1 MMDNRPPA
9 ATQDAK
15 QQLVG
20 MINDELAG
28 LKRRISEIRGQITQQ
43 QTIVDREEQRNSD
56 IAAHLITIRHS
67 IDTIPR
73 EDVRD
78 RYEEALEARQRLSTM
93 RSQLERFQFTLE
105 IMQQQLQL
113 MQQIASKVQGADL
126 TIDEEHEDGANAKA
140 ALNIKRIVEAQEVE
154 RQRLARQMHDGP
166 AQSLTN
172 FILQA
177 EICQRLFDKSPQD
190 AGEELNSLK
199 TAAKL
204 TLGKVRDFIF
214 DLRPM
219 MLDDLGVIPT
229 VRRYVDSFREKNDIE
244 IKLDILGEERRLQ
257 THREVMIF
265 RGIQELMGHARDY
278 ANASEISI
286 RLDIGGTL
294 VKISVEDNGRGF
306 DAEAAFSNEDGQHAQ
321 DPRVQSLITLKEK
334 FELIK
339 GSASIVS
346 GEADGTAVRL
356 ELPTS
361 D

>member
-9 ATQDAK
+9 AAQDAK

-20 MINDELAG
+20 MINDELGG

-56 IAAHLITIRHS
+56 IASHLITIRHS

-105 IMQQQLQL
+105 IMQNQLQL

-126 TIDEEHEDGANAKA
+126 TLDEEHEDGASAKA
-140 ALNIKRIVEAQEVE
+140 ALNIKRIVEAQETE

-177 EICQRLFDKSPQD
+177 EICQKLFDKSPQD
-190 AGEELNSLK
+190 AGEELNNLK
-199 TAAKL
+199 TAARL

-219 MLDDLGVIPT
+219 MLDDLGLIPT
-229 VRRYVDSFREKNDIE
+229 MRRYVARFKDRADLDMELE
-244 IKLDILGEERRLQ
+244 INGEERKLEDYRQILL
-257 THREVMIF
+257 F
-265 RGIQELMGHARDY
+265 RGIQELIAHARDY
-278 ANASEISI
+278 ASAS
-286 RLDIGGTL
+286 R
-294 VKISVEDNGRGF
+294 VKIRMDMTTGTIKVLVEDDGRGF
-306 DAEAAFSNEDGQHAQ
+306 DPDLMENTDESKL
-321 DPRVQSLITLKEK
+321 PSRVRDLITMREK
-334 FELIK
+334 FILVK
-339 GSASIVS
+339 GATKVS
-346 GEADGTAVRL
+346 STDNGTTIRL
-356 ELPTS
+356 ELPAG
-361 D
+361 

>member
-219 MLDDLGVIPT
+219 MLDDLGLIPT
-229 VRRYVDSFREKNDIE
+229 MRRYVARFKDRADLEMELE
-244 IKLDILGEERRLQ
+244 INGEERKLEDYRQILL
-257 THREVMIF
+257 F
-265 RGIQELMGHARDY
+265 RGIQELIAHARDY
-278 ANASEISI
+278 ASAS
-286 RLDIGGTL
+286 R
-294 VKISVEDNGRGF
+294 VKIRMDMTTAIIKVLVEDDGRGF
-306 DAEAAFSNEDGQHAQ
+306 DPDLMENSDESKL
-321 DPRVQSLITLKEK
+321 PSRVRDLITMREK
-334 FELIK
+334 FVLVK
-339 GSASIVS
+339 GATKASS
-346 GEADGTAVRL
+346 TDNGTTIRL
-356 ELPTS
+356 ELPAG
-361 D
+361 